1 MKYRTIASKTLFWK
15 GLSEPLL
22 FSVFALLGLLNGWN
36 YVVILPLVLIVIS
49 AGDHYLNHQNAYCRF
64 EMSEYGLVNRY
75 LILKWEDIHN
85 YRLSRVFE
93 IRRRK
98 KLFGQQDLPS
108 LVCFGESV
116 EGDFRK
122 QSPKKCI
129 FFEMTPKNMKMLVKF
144 AKGKSPVIDEF
155 LERYY
160 NIACQK
166 ARNHDT

>member
-1 MKYRTIASKTLFWK
+1 MI
-15 GLSEPLL
+15 
-22 FSVFALLGLLNGWN
+22 
-36 YVVILPLVLIVIS
+36 ILPIVTAVLSVIIHYV
-49 AGDHYLNHQNAYCRF
+49 DHKNAFCFF
-64 EMSEYGLVNRY
+64 EMSEYGLANRF
-75 LILKWEDIHN
+75 LTLKWQDIHN
-85 YRLSRVFE
+85 YSLSRVFE
-93 IRRRK
+93 IRKRK

-108 LVCFGESV
+108 LVCLGESV

-166 ARNHDT
+166 ARNHDM